1 MNIFEVL
8 WLAVLAAVLGI
19 VVWRILRAMERRRLT
34 R

>member
-8 WLAVLAAVLGI
+8 WLVVLAAVLGL

>member
-8 WLAVLAAVLGI
+8 WLAVLVAVEGL

>member
-8 WLAVLAAVLGI
+8 WLAVLAAVLGL